1 MLPIFSPAARMMRG
15 LPMAT
20 KFAIVCA
27 SFLVPL
33 AYLLFSVVQDRRAA
47 LEFSARELQGV
58 ALLER
63 LVPAMKAAADVRSH
77 TVRVAAK
84 LDGAET
90 GRTEAAGRFKQLLQA
105 VDAELTRAD
114 PFSLRGELAKLM
126 AQADAFTTT
135 AHADLEAAQDAGDA
149 LVESVMQLI
158 TSAATESNL
167 SLDPDADTY
176 YLMLV
181 ATDSTP
187 RLQSA
192 LGKARGLGYVA
203 AKLRDAPDELMMGI
217 HNGDALAD
225 QYLDRLTGELRR
237 FASANP
243 EAARQVDM
251 ALPERIKKE
260 FIEKI
265 DKTFFFGKPVD
276 TDAQA
281 WFDLGSAQVAAVA
294 KLEEQAMQQLNGL
307 IGQRVGALHRSLWTA
322 ILIAGA
328 FILIGGYL
336 TTGYY
341 MASRS
346 TYAALERRIALLGE
360 GDLSPSARLLG
371 NDELVHAANHMADAI
386 ARLNA
391 LVGDVR
397 SGSDEIAT
405 AAEQIAGANR
415 ELSDRGTQ
423 MAALVEQTTASTATL
438 EDAVARN
445 LDGAREADQ
454 LVKGAASIASQGGT
468 VVEQAV
474 QSMEQITRSSQRIG
488 DIIQVIDGIAFQ
500 TNILALN
507 AAVEAARAGEQG
519 RGFAVVASEVRSLA
533 QRSAGAAREIKGLI
547 QSSIETVNQGG
558 TYVSQA
564 GDTMKAMVDAIQ
576 RMTGIV
582 GGITSQSQEQAEHIR
597 QLGMA
602 IREVDRTTQSNAAMV
617 EETSAA
623 ADGLQQRAG
632 SLNAQAARFRT

>member
-1 MLPIFSPAARMMRG
+1 MLPIFSPAVRLMRG

-58 ALLER
+58 ELLTR
-63 LVPAMKAAADVRSH
+63 LSPLLQGAADLRGH

-84 LDGAET
+84 LDGAEA
-90 GRTEAAGRFKQLLQA
+90 GKAEASTQFGKLLQS
-105 VDAELTRAD
+105 VDEELSRSDPFALRQELT
-114 PFSLRGELAKLM
+114 KLTRQ
-126 AQADAFTTT
+126 AQAYAGS
-135 AHADLEAAQDAGDA
+135 AHADAEAAEEQGDA
-149 LVESVMQLI
+149 LFDAVTDLI

-167 SLDPDADTY
+167 ALDPDADTY

-187 RLQSA
+187 RLQGA

-203 AKLRDAPDELMMGI
+203 AKLRDTPDSMMMGI
-217 HNGDALAD
+217 HNGDALTD
-225 QYLDRLTGELRR
+225 QYLERLSGELRR
-237 FASANP
+237 FAAANAD
-243 EAARQVDM
+243 AAREVDM
-251 ALPERIKKE
+251 GLPERVKKE
-260 FIEKI
+260 FVEKI
-265 DKTFFFGKPVD
+265 DKAFFFGKPVD

-281 WFDLGSAQVAAVA
+281 WFDVGTAQVAAVA
-294 KLEEQAMQQLNGL
+294 KLQLQAEKLLGTL
-307 IGQRVGALHRSLWTA
+307 IEKRVSALRASLWTA
-322 ILIAGA
+322 VLIAAG
-328 FILIGGYL
+328 FIALAGYL
-336 TTGYY
+336 MAGYY
-341 MASRS
+341 LASRS
-346 TYAALERRIALLGE
+346 TYAALERRIGALGA
-360 GDLSPSARLLG
+360 GDLSPSTRLVG
-371 NDELVHAANHMADAI
+371 GDELVHAANHMADAI
-386 ARLNA
+386 ARLNT
-391 LVGDVR
+391 LVGEVR
-397 SGSDEIAT
+397 GGSDEIAT
-405 AAEQIAGANR
+405 SAQQIAAANR

-438 EDAVARN
+438 EDAVTRN

-454 LVKGAASIASQGGT
+454 LVKGAASIASQGGS

-474 QSMEQITRSSQRIG
+474 QSMAQITRSSQRIG

-533 QRSAGAAREIKGLI
+533 QRSAGAAREIKTLI
-547 QSSIETVNQGG
+547 ESSIETVNQGG
-558 TYVSQA
+558 TYVGQA

-576 RMTGIV
+576 KMTGIV
-582 GGITSQSQEQAEHIR
+582 GGIASQSQAQAEHIR
-597 QLGMA
+597 QLGAA

-632 SLNAQAARFRT
+632 SLNEAASRFTT